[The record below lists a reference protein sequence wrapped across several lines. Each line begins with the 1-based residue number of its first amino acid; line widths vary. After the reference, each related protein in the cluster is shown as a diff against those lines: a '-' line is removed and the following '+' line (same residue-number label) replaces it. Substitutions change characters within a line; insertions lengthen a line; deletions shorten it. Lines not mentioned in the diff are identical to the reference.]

1 VTGSQF
7 KSNLSPAGLRS
18 IMEQHARYPLIEH
31 FINAQ
36 LVDEHSIPDENPP
49 KSDSEADNVEAA
61 NSVAADSEADNG
73 EADNGEADNGE
84 ADNGEADNGEAADSG
99 PSSAEVLAHDGSTA
113 VCADVVSGDAERDLG
128 VEVSSVEDVL
138 PEDMDTISAAAL
150 KELPEGVSGSGVA
163 ASAAPAV
170 LPASL
175 HVTQEAGRAWV
186 HIPSDAS
193 LASVRV
199 ALPEL
204 TLPGGVLWLSLG
216 ARPTTAD
223 EVEQLCV
230 AANALLGRPV
240 AGVKLYRSSLVDGLR
255 KAADVVVEFDGEAPS
270 LSSTTD
276 SRGRQVLVIE
286 RTLRSGTSTRFRG
299 DVLVYG
305 DVNSG
310 AEIEAAG
317 NIVVLG
323 TLRGLAWAGSG
334 GDDAAMIVSFDLR
347 PAQLR
352 IGRRIAFLP
361 ERPRGRGPRLPEAA
375 VVQDGEIV
383 LRDYRGRMG

>member
-1 VTGSQF
+1 
-7 KSNLSPAGLRS
+7 
-18 IMEQHARYPLIEH
+18 MEQHARSPLLEH
-31 FINAQ
+31 FITAE
-36 LVDEHSIPDENPP
+36 LDEDETLAEPSAA
-49 KSDSEADNVEAA
+49 SDSCTVDNPAVSAEDHSQDGVPDVTADAEAA
-61 NSVAADSEADNG
+61 
-73 EADNGEADNGE
+73 
-84 ADNGEADNGEAADSG
+84 G
-99 PSSAEVLAHDGSTA
+99 PEPVD
-113 VCADVVSGDAERDLG
+113 D
-128 VEVSSVEDVL
+128 VSSETIDADGDL
-138 PEDMDTISAAAL
+138 PEELDTISAAAL
-150 KELPEGVSGSGVA
+150 D
-163 ASAAPAV
+163 APAEADDAEPAPPV
-170 LPASL
+170 EVSVPTVTPASL
-175 HVTQEAGRAWV
+175 RVTQEVGRVWV
-186 HIPSDAS
+186 HVPSDAS
-193 LASVRV
+193 LASVLA

-216 ARPTTAD
+216 ARPTTAQ
-223 EVEQLCV
+223 EVSQLCD
-230 AANALLGRPV
+230 AALAALERPV
-240 AGVKLYRSSLVDGLR
+240 AGVKVYRGSLVDGLR
-255 KAADVVVEFDGEAPS
+255 KAADVVVELDGEAPV
-270 LSSTTD
+270 STVSTE

-286 RTLRSGTSTRFRG
+286 RTLRSGTLTRFRG

-323 TLRGLAWAGSG
+323 ALRGLAWAGSA

-383 LRDYRGRMG
+383 LRDYRSRMG